1 VSKVKMVTGLILI
14 DARLSALNNAGI
26 DPTQR
31 ERNKMLVKKIRVRGN
46 EYYPY
51 ASGQAFKRWWRDTIH
66 EKFGWTLS
74 PIAREE
80 KAAYTQGNPIAYEED
95 DVFGYMVTLAKGE
108 EGKGLVY
115 RRVAPLKSTP
125 LISLFPQVIS
135 SDFGVFARGET
146 AAEPIP
152 YEQEAYSTVLKGT
165 FSFMLNE
172 VGAFQLGRGK
182 DLPSPTEA
190 DELRRKKISKDRIEE
205 LERRARE
212 LLEEA
217 RKRGANITSDSITLP
232 ENERK
237 KRIAETVGALGELTG
252 GAKNSAYLTDL
263 TPKFIIAAVLS
274 VANHIFMD
282 AIKASSGST
291 TIDLDILGEVVQ
303 DYRDSFLSP
312 MFVGLRKGF
321 FEDSEY
327 DKVSAMREFPSS
339 SSQSG
344 GKVDVKFGTPKQ
356 TIEAIADFTKKMK
369 L

>member
-1 VSKVKMVTGLILI
+1 MKVKMLTGLILI
-14 DARLSALNNAGI
+14 DAQLSALNNAGI

-51 ASGQAFKRWWRDTIH
+51 ASGQAFKRWWRDTIL
-66 EKFGWTLS
+66 EKFGWIPS
-74 PIAREE
+74 PITREE
-80 KAAYTQGNPIAYEED
+80 KAAYTQGDPIVYEED

-125 LISLFPQVIS
+125 LISVFPQVIS
-135 SDFGVFARGET
+135 SDFGIFARGET
-146 AAEPIP
+146 AAQPIP

-165 FSFMLNE
+165 FSVMLNQ

-190 DELRRKKISKDRIEE
+190 DELRKKKISKDRIEE
-205 LERRARE
+205 LERISAK

-217 RKRGANITSDSITLP
+217 KTRGASITSDSITLP

-237 KRIAETVGALGELTG
+237 KRIAETVTALGELTG
-252 GAKNSAYLTDL
+252 GAKISDYLTDL

-282 AIKASSGST
+282 VVKASDGST
-291 TIDLDILGEVVQ
+291 TVDSDILGEVVH
-303 DYRDSFLSP
+303 DYHDRLLSP
-312 MFVGLRKGF
+312 VFIGLRKGF
-321 FEDSEY
+321 FEDKEY
-327 DKVSAMREFPSS
+327 DRMSAMQELPLKT
-339 SSQSG
+339 SQG
-344 GKVDVKFGTPKQ
+344 ADKLDVKFGTPKQ
-356 TIEAIADFTKKMK
+356 TIEAIADFAKKME